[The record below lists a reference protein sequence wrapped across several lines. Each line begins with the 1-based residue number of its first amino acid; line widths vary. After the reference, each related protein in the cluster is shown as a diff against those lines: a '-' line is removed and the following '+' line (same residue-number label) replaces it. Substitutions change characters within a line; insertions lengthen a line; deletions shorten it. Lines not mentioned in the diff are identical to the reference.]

1 MDEREIERQE
11 KVLDQ
16 VEQTLLDQ
24 KLELLIK
31 LAKQYHGLRDAE
43 KLGRAIEAL
52 LEKPEEEPEE
62 EEEEAA

>member
-31 LAKQYHGLRDAE
+31 LAKQYHGC
-43 KLGRAIEAL
+43 
-52 LEKPEEEPEE
+52 
-62 EEEEAA
+62 